1 VRTPGLSASASAS
14 AEVAD
19 DGSPVEVFARL
30 PPGPGPGYIESAVR
44 PSCQVLDL
52 GCGAGRISRELARR
66 GHQVV
71 AVDQSDAMLSHLDAV
86 SGIEAM
92 RADIG
97 GLQLGRRFGGVV
109 LGSYLINHPT
119 RGAAYLDSAR
129 RHVAADGAVVIQRYD
144 PAWARA
150 ELPDRAQAGDV
161 TIEVTRLELVGTRLA
176 ASVSYTIGRRQ
187 WCQDVEAVLLD
198 DDAVDALASGAGL
211 VVDRW
216 IDEYRTWGRL
226 IEAGA
231 AHRAGEPG
239 VA

>member
-1 VRTPGLSASASAS
+1 VRTPGLSGSALPSLSASAEV

-30 PPGPGPGYIESAVR
+30 PPGPGPGYIESAVG
-44 PSCQVLDL
+44 PSCEVLEL

-71 AVDQSDAMLSHLDAV
+71 AVDQSDAMLSHLAGV
-86 SGIEAM
+86 SGVEAV

-97 GLQLGRRFGGVV
+97 GLQLGRTFGGVV
-109 LGSYLINHPT
+109 LGSYLINHPS
-119 RGAAYLDSAR
+119 RGAAYLDAAR
-129 RHVAADGAVVIQRYD
+129 RHVAADGAVVVQRYD

-161 TIEVTRLELVGTRLA
+161 TIEVTRLQLVGTRLA
-176 ASVSYTIGRRQ
+176 ASVIYTIGHRR
-187 WCQDVEAVLLD
+187 WCQDIEAVLLD
-198 DDAVDALASGAGL
+198 DNAVDALASRAGL

-226 IEAGA
+226 IE
-231 AHRAGEPG
+231 PG
-239 VA
+239 SPA